1 MMQCIIPHNPA
12 KICYNY
18 SNMIKVLI
26 VDDHAILR
34 EGLIR
39 IVGFDPEI
47 EVAGSVKNASEAIN
61 FLSGMPVDIVILD
74 INMPEVSGL
83 DLLEFLRR
91 RAEWKNLPVIMLSTE
106 AADVTVDKAM
116 KLGANGY
123 VMKPVTI
130 EELERAVNNALQ
142 KH

>member
-1 MMQCIIPHNPA
+1 MKN
-12 KICYNY
+12 
-18 SNMIKVLI
+18 VWI
-26 VDDHAILR
+26 VDDDEEMTRAVQLMLQ
-34 EGLIR
+34 LIDCEATGYFNAR
-39 IVGFDPEI
+39 SATQALL
-47 EVAGSVKNASEAIN
+47 AGKRPD
-61 FLSGMPVDIVILD
+61 LMILD

-83 DLLEFLRR
+83 DMLEFLRR

-142 KH
+142 IH

>member
-1 MMQCIIPHNPA
+1 MN
-12 KICYNY
+12 
-18 SNMIKVLI
+18 KVWI
-26 VDDHAILR
+26 VDDDEEMTRAVQLMLQ
-34 EGLIR
+34 LIDCEATGYLNAR
-39 IVGFDPEI
+39 SATQALL
-47 EVAGSVKNASEAIN
+47 AGKRPD
-61 FLSGMPVDIVILD
+61 LMILD

-91 RAEWKNLPVIMLSTE
+91 RVEWKNLPVIMLSTE

-142 KH
+142 IH

>member
-1 MMQCIIPHNPA
+1 MA
-12 KICYNY
+12 GE
-18 SNMIKVLI
+18 IKMKTAWI
-26 VDDHAILR
+26 VDDDEEMTRAVQLMLQ
-34 EGLIR
+34 LIDFEATGYFNAR
-39 IVGFDPEI
+39 SATQALL
-47 EVAGSVKNASEAIN
+47 AGKQPD
-61 FLSGMPVDIVILD
+61 LMILD

>member
-1 MMQCIIPHNPA
+1 M
-12 KICYNY
+12 K
-18 SNMIKVLI
+18 KVWI
-26 VDDHAILR
+26 VDDDEEMTRAVQLMLQ
-34 EGLIR
+34 LIDCEATGYLNAR
-39 IVGFDPEI
+39 SATQVLL
-47 EVAGSVKNASEAIN
+47 AGKRPD
-61 FLSGMPVDIVILD
+61 LMILD